1 MRVIAFIALGFAA
14 CAGNGVP
21 VKTIADSES
30 SYKAAQAVEAEK
42 VPQANL
48 HLQLA
53 KEQMARAQ
61 KLIEAKEYDRAEGAL
76 MRAKI
81 DADLAYTIAIKEKT
95 NKDAQATLQ
104 KLAKVR
110 EQAPTNNNT
119 VNP

>member
-1 MRVIAFIALGFAA
+1 MRVIAIIALGFAA
-14 CAGNGVP
+14 CAGSGMP

-61 KLIEAKEYDRAEGAL
+61 KLIEAKEYERADGAL
-76 MRAKI
+76 LRAKI
-81 DADLAYTIAIKEKT
+81 DSDLAYTIAIKEKA

-110 EQAPTNNNT
+110 EQGPNTNT
-119 VNP
+119 IVE